1 MFFFSLYLQYGRG
14 MTVQQAGLFL
24 ALQSVVQ
31 VMTTPVAARLCGRFE
46 PGKVSAMGIA
56 LCGLGLVVSGLLRVD
71 SPMYVLVVAQ
81 CLLGMGI
88 SLFALPNTTIILES
102 AGRDRVGQAAGLTGA
117 VRTGGQLFNMAVITL
132 TLGFYLGSEPAGA
145 HNIDAFM
152 GAMRVDL
159 IIFGLL
165 NLLAVG
171 CALARN
177 RH

>member
-1 MFFFSLYLQYGRG
+1 
-14 MTVQQAGLFL
+14 
-24 ALQSVVQ
+24 
-31 VMTTPVAARLCGRFE
+31 
-46 PGKVSAMGIA
+46 
-56 LCGLGLVVSGLLRVD
+56 
-71 SPMYVLVVAQ
+71 MYVLVLAQ
-81 CLLGMGI
+81 CLLGVGI

-117 VRTGGQLFNMAVITL
+117 VRTGGQLFNMTLITL
-132 TLGFYLGSEPAGA
+132 TLGLFLGSEPAGA

-159 IIFGLL
+159 MIFGVL

-177 RH
+177 RR

>member
-1 MFFFSLYLQYGRG
+1 
-14 MTVQQAGLFL
+14 
-24 ALQSVVQ
+24 
-31 VMTTPVAARLCGRFE
+31 
-46 PGKVSAMGIA
+46 
-56 LCGLGLVVSGLLRVD
+56 
-71 SPMYVLVVAQ
+71 MYVLVSAQ

-117 VRTGGQLFNMAVITL
+117 VRTGGQLCNMAVITL

-159 IIFGLL
+159 VVFGLL

-177 RH
+177 RQ